1 MRGAVIPVTKAL
13 IVLLFAAV
21 VACQLWVV
29 PQIAAAFAAAAPEF
43 AALELPGVLM
53 VGALLLCVQVVLVC
67 VWRLLTLA
75 ARESIFDAAAFRWVD
90 AIIATVVIAGVLI
103 VAGMVV
109 IGRAQAGSPFILLT
123 GIIALIA
130 VAGLALVVVVMRGL
144 LRQATLLQQE
154 MAEVV

>member
-1 MRGAVIPVTKAL
+1 MTKAL

-21 VACQLWVV
+21 AACQLWVV
-29 PQIAAAFAAAAPEF
+29 PQIAAGFAAAAPEF

-109 IGRAQAGSPFILLT
+109 IDRAQAGSPFILIT
-123 GIIALIA
+123 GIIALIT

-144 LRQATLLQQE
+144 LRQATLLRQE